1 MAYVSYTESQ
11 ISRMI
16 QKLRKTLDKTPF
28 KLNQHE
34 PDAFNVHLVRT
45 PHSIEL
51 MDTDAGTVMVSA
63 YGWHENDSVLREIVL
78 SIQNYINHWEDVVEI
93 HNRDMK
99 KAKTQQTVNY
109 KQEAQ
114 NG

>member
-16 QKLRKTLDKTPF
+16 EKLRKTPDKTPF

-51 MDTDAGTVMVSA
+51 VDTDAGTGMISV
-63 YGWHENDSVLREIVL
+63 YGWHENESVLREIVL
-78 SIQNYINHWEDVVEI
+78 SIQNYINHWADVVEI

-99 KAKTQQTVNY
+99 KANTQQ
-109 KQEAQ
+109 KD
-114 NG
+114 